1 MSVLVVKPAQEQVLR
16 GPDFYAVVA
25 EPGGY
30 TEIHQ
35 RPPLTEEE
43 SDAFRDSG
51 GEFAFYTL
59 VDSYYAVINTDMPE
73 YLEEPES

>member
-43 SDAFRDSG
+43 SDAFRDAG
-51 GEFAFYTL
+51 GEFAFYTA
-59 VDSYYAVINTDMPE
+59 VDGYYEFVDDDLPE
-73 YLEEPES
+73 FLDEPEA